1 MTGGGGQ
8 DNMDVGS
15 LTNAAFAPR
24 PQQAGEQRSE
34 ALAERR
40 RQSNTDLQLR
50 AAESQ
55 ARSAD
60 RLAEVREAVARVLGA
75 NTRLS
80 ITRTSAFD
88 FVYRA
93 VDVDTG
99 EVVNE
104 WPQAVFVELIRGV
117 RDDVRTDVDAGA
129 FLDRVA

>member
-40 RQSNTDLQLR
+40 RQSNTDLQQR

>member
-1 MTGGGGQ
+1 
-8 DNMDVGS
+8 MDVGNLS
-15 LTNAAFAPR
+15 NAGLAPR
-24 PQQAGEQRSE
+24 PDQSGEQRSA

-40 RQSNTDLQLR
+40 RQSSAEQQAR
-50 AAESQ
+50 ASAAQ
-55 ARSAD
+55 DRSAD

-80 ITRTSAFD
+80 ISRSASSPD

-93 VDVDTG
+93 IDVDTG

-104 WPQAVFVELIRGV
+104 WPQDIFVELIRGV
-117 RDDVRTDVDAGA
+117 RDDVRTDVDAGT

>member
-1 MTGGGGQ
+1 ME
-8 DNMDVGS
+8 VGS
-15 LTNAAFAPR
+15 LSNAAVAPR
-24 PQQAGEQRSE
+24 PQQSGEERSA
-34 ALAERR
+34 ALAQSRR
-40 RQSNTDLQLR
+40 EANAEQLAR
-50 AAESQ
+50 AEQAQ
-55 ARSAD
+55 ARTSD

-80 ITRTSAFD
+80 IARTSAFD

-93 VDVDTG
+93 VDIDTG

-117 RDDVRTDVDAGA
+117 GEDVRTDVDAGA

>member
-1 MTGGGGQ
+1 ME
-8 DNMDVGS
+8 VGS
-15 LTNAAFAPR
+15 LSNAAVAPR
-24 PQQAGEQRSE
+24 PQQSGEERSA
-34 ALAERR
+34 ALAQSR
-40 RQSNTDLQLR
+40 RQANAEQLAR
-50 AAESQ
+50 AEQAQ
-55 ARSAD
+55 ARTSD

-80 ITRTSAFD
+80 IARTSAFD

-93 VDVDTG
+93 VDIDTG

-117 RDDVRTDVDAGA
+117 GEDVRTDVDAGA

>member
-1 MTGGGGQ
+1 
-8 DNMDVGS
+8 MDVGS
-15 LTNAAFAPR
+15 LSNAAFAPR
-24 PQQAGEQRSE
+24 PQQTGEQRAE

-40 RQSNTDLQLR
+40 RQSNADLQQR
-50 AAESQ
+50 AAEAE

-60 RLAEVREAVARVLGA
+60 RLAEVREAVARVLGV

-80 ITRTSAFD
+80 IARTGAFD

-104 WPQAVFVELIRGV
+104 WPQAVFVDLIKGV
-117 RDDVRTDVDAGA
+117 REDVRADVDAGA
-129 FLDRVA
+129 ILDRVA

>member
-1 MTGGGGQ
+1 
-8 DNMDVGS
+8 MDVGS

-24 PQQAGEQRSE
+24 PQPTGEQRSE

-40 RQSNTDLQLR
+40 RQSNADLQQR
-50 AAESQ
+50 AAAAE
-55 ARSAD
+55 ARTSD

-80 ITRTSAFD
+80 IARTGAFD

-129 FLDRVA
+129 FLNRVA

>member
-1 MTGGGGQ
+1 
-8 DNMDVGS
+8 MDVGS

-24 PQQAGEQRSE
+24 PQQTGEQRSA
-34 ALAERR
+34 ALAESR
-40 RQSNTDLQLR
+40 RQSNAEQLAR
-50 AAESQ
+50 AEQAQ
-55 ARSAD
+55 ARTSD

-80 ITRTSAFD
+80 IARTNAFD

-93 VDVDTG
+93 IDVDTG
-99 EVVNE
+99 EVINE
-104 WPQAVFVELIRGV
+104 WPQAVFVDLIRGV

>member
-1 MTGGGGQ
+1 
-8 DNMDVGS
+8 MDVGS
-15 LTNAAFAPR
+15 LSNAAFAPR
-24 PQQAGEQRSE
+24 PQPNGEQRSE

-40 RQSNTDLQLR
+40 RQSNADLQQR

-80 ITRTSAFD
+80 IARTSAFD

-93 VDVDTG
+93 VDIDTG

-117 RDDVRTDVDAGA
+117 RDDVRADVDAGA